1 MELKIITI
9 PVGPLGVN
17 CYIVYNNSN
26 DKALIIDPGGDFS
39 LIEEQLKIINKCA
52 GAVFV
57 THCHFD
63 HVMAVKQFNMMG
75 VPVFMNEKE
84 LDFINSNANLAKY
97 FGIKFIP
104 FSVDNRLIEGFL
116 DVCGYKIQVFETP
129 GHTIGSVCLQIEDA
143 LFTGDTLFKE
153 SYGRTDFPTGSMKQL
168 VLSIKKLFA
177 MDENLRVYPGHN
189 EPTTIKAEK
198 IYNPIN
204 LLL

>member
-1 MELKIITI
+1 
-9 PVGPLGVN
+9 
-17 CYIVYNNSN
+17 
-26 DKALIIDPGGDFS
+26 
-39 LIEEQLKIINKCA
+39 
-52 GAVFV
+52 
-57 THCHFD
+57 
-63 HVMAVKQFNMMG
+63 MAVKQFNMMG

-116 DVCGYKIQVFETP
+116 DICGYKIQVFGTP

>member
-1 MELKIITI
+1 MD
-9 PVGPLGVN
+9 
-17 CYIVYNNSN
+17 VY
-26 DKALIIDPGGDFS
+26 
-39 LIEEQLKIINKCA
+39 
-52 GAVFV
+52 
-57 THCHFD
+57 
-63 HVMAVKQFNMMG
+63 
-75 VPVFMNEKE
+75 
-84 LDFINSNANLAKY
+84 
-97 FGIKFIP
+97 
-104 FSVDNRLIEGFL
+104 
-116 DVCGYKIQVFETP
+116 GYKIQVFETP

>member
-17 CYIVYNNSN
+17 CYIVYKNSN

-39 LIEEQLKIINKCA
+39 LIEGQLKIINKRA

-63 HVMAVKQFNMMG
+63 HVMAVKQFNRMG

-97 FGIKFIP
+97 FGIKFTP
-104 FSVDNRLIEGFL
+104 FSVDNRLIEGLL

-153 SYGRTDFPTGSMKQL
+153 SYGRTDFPTGSVSQL
-168 VLSIKKLFA
+168 ILSIKKLFA

-189 EPTTIKAEK
+189 EPTTIKSEK

>member
-57 THCHFD
+57 THCDFD

-189 EPTTIKAEK
+189 EPTTIKSEK